1 MEDEVGDEGEVG
13 GKEAA
18 IVLDF
23 RLDRS
28 LGRVVESVENGSGKI
43 SSAGSEM

>member
-18 IVLDF
+18 IVLNL

-28 LGRVVESVENGSGKI
+28 LGRVVESVESGSEKV

>member
-1 MEDEVGDEGEVG
+1 MGDEGEVG

-18 IVLDF
+18 IVLDLI
-23 RLDRS
+23 LDRS
-28 LGRVVESVENGSGKI
+28 LGRVLERVESGSGKV